1 MSNTASNTP
10 EAFNRLYEGVATGIA
25 AAAAEIDQLE
35 VEHKNGRQEIGNIL
49 ERLRRMQT
57 GFDQELSMLKEHAE
71 WEKFTIAFFGETNAG
86 KSTIIESLRIL
97 FSEESRQQLLEQNG
111 RDLQPYEAA
120 LRHHLD
126 TAREGFAQAHATL
139 IADIANIRRD
149 IDVQTGVLLEAAS
162 TRTAGIKVELAVLER
177 TVQAQTS
184 ALGEREEEVA
194 ALKQTVQTQSS
205 TLAMLEKALKS
216 ARSKVWLGV
225 VGGCI
230 LGAAVSGA
238 LSFALR

>member
-35 VEHKNGRQEIGNIL
+35 VEHKNGQQEIGNIL
-49 ERLRRMQT
+49 ERLRRMQS
-57 GFDQELSMLKEHAE
+57 GFDQELSLLKEHAE

-111 RDLQPYEAA
+111 RDLERYKAA

-126 TAREGFAQAHATL
+126 TAREGFAQAHAAL
-139 IADIANIRRD
+139 IADIADIRRD
-149 IDVQTGVLLEAAS
+149 IDVKTRALLDAAS
-162 TRTAGIKVELAVLER
+162 ARTAGLKVELAVLER
-177 TVQAQTS
+177 TVQ
-184 ALGEREEEVA
+184 
-194 ALKQTVQTQSS
+194 TQA
-205 TLAMLEKALKS
+205 TALEKLEATLKS
-216 ARSKVWLGV
+216 ARSNVWLGAV
-225 VGGCI
+225 AGCV
-230 LGAAVSGA
+230 LGAAVYGA
-238 LSFALR
+238 LSFALH